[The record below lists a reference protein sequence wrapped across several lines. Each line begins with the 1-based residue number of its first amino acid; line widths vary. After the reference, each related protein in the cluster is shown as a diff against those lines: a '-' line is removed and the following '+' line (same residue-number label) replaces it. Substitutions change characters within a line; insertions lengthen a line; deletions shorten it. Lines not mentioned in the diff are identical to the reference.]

1 MEQQAVNSPRT
12 LLRELMGHAARA
24 DCLDSVYQ
32 SALRCVQHGLG
43 IERASLLLFD
53 ATGTMRFVA
62 WSGLS
67 DNYRRAVDGHS
78 PWSPG
83 ETNAAPLLVS
93 DATGDPSVAAYL
105 PVFQAEG
112 IRALAFIPL
121 QFGANLLG
129 KFMLY
134 YGEPHVFSAAEIAT
148 AEQIADYV
156 VFALEHHRI
165 AVALEEQVISERDL
179 RQRAETEAAQREES
193 ESRLHVALAAGQMG
207 AWEWD
212 MTTNRIRW
220 SEELE
225 RMHGLEPGT
234 FDGTLERVQQ
244 LVHPLDA
251 HMFAKAA
258 AASVEVSQPTDY
270 ALEYRIVRPDGACRW
285 LAGRGRLLFDGEGKA
300 TRMVG
305 ALTDVTEAK
314 RMAEVA
320 SESARRKDDFLA
332 TLAHELRNPLAA
344 VRMGVSVIRKANGN
358 PATVVENCTVMER
371 QLRHLTRLV
380 DDLLHVA
387 DITRGG
393 MPLQRTRIGLAA
405 VVLAAMEQ
413 SRDLVDEAGH
423 ELSVKLPREAI
434 MLDADSERLVQVLVN
449 LLSNAVKY
457 TPRGGRI
464 EVTAECEGDEMRLS
478 VKDTG
483 FGIPVDK
490 LDSVFEMFGQ
500 LDRSR
505 ETGHKGLGIGL
516 ALARALVS
524 MHGGR
529 ITAHSDGPG
538 TGSTFT
544 VWLPLAV
551 AEESAPA
558 MPFEPSADANN
569 GGCCRVMVVDDIQ
582 DVAMS
587 LSRWVRQLG
596 HDVRVAFDG
605 VAAIQMAEE
614 FRPAVILLDIG
625 MPNMNGYE
633 VARALR
639 ATPWGS
645 QMKLVAVTGW
655 GQEDDQR
662 RSADAG
668 FDRHMTKPLD
678 PTVLETYLESIARSH
693 AVAPR
698 ESSARIS
705 GETAQVMSPT

>member
-1 MEQQAVNSPRT
+1 MEQQLVNSPRT

-24 DCLDSVYQ
+24 ERLDSVYQ

-53 ATGTMRFVA
+53 TSGSMRFVA

-67 DNYRRAVDGHS
+67 DEYRRAVDGHS
-78 PWSPG
+78 PWSINEAKAMPI
-83 ETNAAPLLVS
+83 LVS
-93 DATGDPSVAAYL
+93 DVACDPKIVAYA
-105 PVFQAEG
+105 PVFEAEG

-121 QFGANLLG
+121 QFGATLLG

-134 YGEPHVFSAAEIAT
+134 YREPHVFSKSEIMA

-165 AVALEEQVISERDL
+165 AVALEEQLVSERDL

-212 MTTNRIRW
+212 MATDRIRW

-258 AASVEVSQPTDY
+258 AASVDVSQPTDFR
-270 ALEYRIVRPDGACRW
+270 LEYRIVRTDGATRW

-300 TRMVG
+300 SRMVG
-305 ALTDVTEAK
+305 ALTDVTDAK

-320 SESARRKDDFLA
+320 SESDRRKDDFLA

-344 VRMGVSVIRKANGN
+344 VRMGVSVIRRANGN

-387 DITRGG
+387 DLTRGG
-393 MPLQRTRIGLAA
+393 LPLQKTRIGLSA
-405 VVLAAMEQ
+405 VVLAALEQ

-423 ELSVKLPREAI
+423 ELSVKLPADPI
-434 MLDADSERLVQVLVN
+434 MLDADPDRLVQVLVN

-457 TPRGGRI
+457 TPRGGRL
-464 EVTAECEGDEMRLS
+464 EVAAERDATEMRLS
-478 VKDTG
+478 VKDNG

-505 ETGHKGLGIGL
+505 ETGHKGRGIGL

-524 MHGGR
+524 THGGR
-529 ITAHSDGPG
+529 IAAHSEGPG
-538 TGSTFT
+538 WGSTFT
-544 VWLPLAV
+544 VWLPLAASDV
-551 AEESAPA
+551 APIASEQSPA
-558 MPFEPSADANN
+558 LLGDAR
-569 GGCCRVMVVDDIQ
+569 CRVMVVDDIQ

-587 LSRWVRQLG
+587 MSRWVRQLG

-605 VAAIQMAEE
+605 ATAIQMADE

-625 MPNMNGYE
+625 MPDMNGYE

-639 ATPWGS
+639 ATSWGRS
-645 QMKLVAVTGW
+645 MKLVAVTGW

-662 RSADAG
+662 RSAEAG
-668 FDRHMTKPLD
+668 FDRHMTKPVD
-678 PTVLETYLESIARSH
+678 PTALEAFLESIAHPQVVS
-693 AVAPR
+693 PR
-698 ESSARIS
+698 ESPWRTS
-705 GETAQVMSPT
+705 GETVRAMSAT